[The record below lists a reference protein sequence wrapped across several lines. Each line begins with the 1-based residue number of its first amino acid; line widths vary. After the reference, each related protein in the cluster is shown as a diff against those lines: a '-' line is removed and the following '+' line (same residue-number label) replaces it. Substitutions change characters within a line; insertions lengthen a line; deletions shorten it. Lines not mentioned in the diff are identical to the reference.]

1 MADIS
6 REIQDFR
13 DAVYGEEVRGSM
25 ISLAEKVN
33 TESTDAKT
41 AAVKSA
47 SDAGAAASNASYA
60 VTQANA
66 AVQSANKAAQN
77 IQDKADRG
85 DFTSTIQIGEVTTGE
100 PGTEASASNSGT
112 PKDAVID
119 LTIPQGYQG
128 VSMRMAGTWTAG
140 TEYVNNTSYIDL
152 VTYNGSTYGCK
163 QSHTASEAILPTNE
177 GYWQVIAKK
186 GDTGSVENIDSVPI
200 TFKEAEERENVETGD
215 TITTVFGKV
224 KKWFSSFK
232 QAAFYDVVNNVLQT
246 EPGQK
251 VLDAAVGKYLDEK
264 KFDISR
270 LVANRN
276 ITEPGFAMDGK
287 TLVEWLNE
295 LNGNMEQTYRLSG
308 GIQLPEGANFDNY
321 QTPGNYYFT
330 NSAIAGTMT
339 NIPIFEAGVL
349 KVEDS
354 LGNGNS
360 YMAQTYLPYA
370 RSAIFMRA
378 KIYNPDGTY
387 LWTSWLRYITTSDF
401 SIESIPV
408 NTGLICYK
416 FGKIVMANIT
426 KEITLVVGW
435 NTLSTAVPETIN
447 RTFGVCGTSDGVTF
461 GMISVS
467 GTTLQ
472 VEFPNGTAGKT
483 ITVRGSIVYS
493 TK

>member
-6 REIQDFR
+6 KEIQNFLSAR
-13 DAVYGEEVRGSM
+13 KGKNVRGSM
-25 ISLAEKVN
+25 VSLAEKVN
-33 TESTDAKT
+33 KESTDART
-41 AAVKSA
+41 AAAKSA

-66 AVQSANKAAQN
+66 AAQNANTAAQN
-77 IQDKADRG
+77 IQTKADRG

-100 PGTEASASNSGT
+100 PGSEASASNSGT
-112 PKDAVID
+112 AKDAVID
-119 LTIPQGYQG
+119 LTIPRGYQG
-128 VSMRMAGTWTAG
+128 VSMRMAGAWTAG

-186 GDTGSVENIDSVPI
+186 GATGSVENIDTIPI
-200 TFKEAEERENVETGD
+200 EFEEAAERGNIETGD

-224 KKWFSSFK
+224 KKWFASLK
-232 QAAFYDVVNNVLQT
+232 QAAFMNVVNGVTQS
-246 EPGQK
+246 EAGQA
-251 VLDAAVGKYLDEK
+251 VLDAAVGRYLDQK
-264 KFDISR
+264 KLDVSR

-295 LNGNMEQTYRLSG
+295 LNGKLNIGMMVGRSQGNGIDCLDQSLNAGTYWVTISGGSINLPDDQIYGMLIVLSG
-308 GIQLPEGANFDNY
+308 TTRLFIEY
-321 QTPGNYYFT
+321 HYHHIY
-330 NSAIAGTMT
+330 I
-339 NIPIFEAGVL
+339 
-349 KVEDS
+349 
-354 LGNGNS
+354 NS
-360 YMAQTYLPYA
+360 YVNNTWKGWRKTLMEEDLG
-370 RSAIFMRA
+370 M
-378 KIYNPDGTY
+378 
-387 LWTSWLRYITTSDF
+387 TTI
-401 SIESIPV
+401 SI
-408 NTGLICYK
+408 NTGLTCYK
-416 FGKIVMANIT
+416 IGKIVLVDME

>member
-85 DFTSTIQIGEVTTGE
+85 DFTSTIQIGEVTTGK

-112 PKDAVID
+112 PKDAVIE

-128 VSMRMAGTWTAG
+128 VSMRMAGAWTAG

-163 QSHTASEAILPTNE
+163 QTHTASEAALPTNE
-177 GYWQVIAKK
+177 EYWQIIAKK
-186 GDTGSVENIDSVPI
+186 GDTGSVENVDSVPI
-200 TFKEAEERENVETGD
+200 TFEEAEERENVETGD

-224 KKWFSSFK
+224 KKWFSSLK

-246 EPGQK
+246 DPGQK

-287 TLVEWLNE
+287 TLVDWLNE
-295 LNGNMEQTYRLSG
+295 LNGKLIFSQWTDFASTIGTAWLEGMIQTLKQATNYSSFEYSHAASHEGVVYMFKRINDVVCG
-308 GIQLPEGANFDNY
+308 GIFI
-321 QTPGNYYFT
+321 PGSGYGGRVYL
-330 NSAIAGTMT
+330 IK
-339 NIPIFEAGVL
+339 GVPNDI
-349 KVEDS
+349 DS
-354 LGNGNS
+354 WQ
-360 YMAQTYLPYA
+360 Y
-370 RSAIFMRA
+370 
-378 KIYNPDGTY
+378 
-387 LWTSWLRYITTSDF
+387 
-401 SIESIPV
+401 
-408 NTGLICYK
+408 
-416 FGKIVMANIT
+416 
-426 KEITLVVGW
+426 KEIV
-435 NTLSTAVPETIN
+435 
-447 RTFGVCGTSDGVTF
+447 
-461 GMISVS
+461 
-467 GTTLQ
+467 
-472 VEFPNGTAGKT
+472 
-483 ITVRGSIVYS
+483 
-493 TK
+493 

>member
-1 MADIS
+1 MLC
-6 REIQDFR
+6 FH
-13 DAVYGEEVRGSM
+13 
-25 ISLAEKVN
+25 LN
-33 TESTDAKT
+33 
-41 AAVKSA
+41 
-47 SDAGAAASNASYA
+47 
-60 VTQANA
+60 
-66 AVQSANKAAQN
+66 
-77 IQDKADRG
+77 
-85 DFTSTIQIGEVTTGE
+85 
-100 PGTEASASNSGT
+100 
-112 PKDAVID
+112 
-119 LTIPQGYQG
+119 
-128 VSMRMAGTWTAG
+128 
-140 TEYVNNTSYIDL
+140 
-152 VTYNGSTYGCK
+152 
-163 QSHTASEAILPTNE
+163 HTLSKLI
-177 GYWQVIAKK
+177 
-186 GDTGSVENIDSVPI
+186 
-200 TFKEAEERENVETGD
+200 
-215 TITTVFGKV
+215 
-224 KKWFSSFK
+224 
-232 QAAFYDVVNNVLQT
+232 
-246 EPGQK
+246 
-251 VLDAAVGKYLDEK
+251 
-264 KFDISR
+264 
-270 LVANRN
+270 
-276 ITEPGFAMDGK
+276 
-287 TLVEWLNE
+287 
-295 LNGNMEQTYRLSG
+295 GNMEQTYRLSG

>member
-163 QSHTASEAILPTNE
+163 QTHTASEAALPTNE
-177 GYWQVIAKK
+177 EYWQIIAKK
-186 GDTGSVENIDSVPI
+186 GDTGSVENVDSVPI
-200 TFKEAEERENVETGD
+200 TFEEAEERENVETGD

-224 KKWFSSFK
+224 KKWFSSLK

-246 EPGQK
+246 DPGQK

-287 TLVEWLNE
+287 TLVDWLNE
-295 LNGNMEQTYRLSG
+295 LNGKLNPDFTTTFEVVKIDGTNQK
-308 GIQLPEGANFDNY
+308 NHFD
-321 QTPGNYYFT
+321 
-330 NSAIAGTMT
+330 
-339 NIPIFEAGVL
+339 VL
-349 KVEDS
+349 KVHW
-354 LGNGNS
+354 NS
-360 YMAQTYLPYA
+360 
-370 RSAIFMRA
+370 
-378 KIYNPDGTY
+378 
-387 LWTSWLRYITTSDF
+387 LWTNGGGFRFVRTYYGTDLCWWLCCGYAETT
-401 SIESIPV
+401 
-408 NTGLICYK
+408 Y
-416 FGKIVMANIT
+416 
-426 KEITLVVGW
+426 
-435 NTLSTAVPETIN
+435 
-447 RTFGVCGTSDGVTF
+447 
-461 GMISVS
+461 
-467 GTTLQ
+467 
-472 VEFPNGTAGKT
+472 GTALQFHYNSSPAFYRIQNG
-483 ITVRGSIVYS
+483 VWVAPIVL
-493 TK
+493 

>member
-1 MADIS
+1 
-6 REIQDFR
+6 
-13 DAVYGEEVRGSM
+13 M

-66 AVQSANKAAQN
+66 AAQNANTAAQN
-77 IQDKADRG
+77 IQTKADRG

-100 PGTEASASNSGT
+100 PGSEASASNSGT
-112 PKDAVID
+112 AKDAVID
-119 LTIPQGYQG
+119 LTIPRGYQG

-186 GDTGSVENIDSVPI
+186 GDTGSVENIDTIPI
-200 TFKEAEERENVETGD
+200 EFEEAAERGNIETGD
-215 TITTVFGKV
+215 TVTTVFGKV
-224 KKWFSSFK
+224 KKWFSSLK

-295 LNGNMEQTYRLSG
+295 LNGKLNIGMMVGRSQGNGIDCLDQSLNAGTYWVTTTG
-308 GIQLPEGANFDNY
+308 GSTNLPEDHPYGVLVVFSGTVRQFITYNTHEIY
-321 QTPGNYYFT
+321 TTIFT
-330 NSAIAGTMT
+330 N
-339 NIPIFEAGVL
+339 NRWYPWR
-349 KVEDS
+349 KV
-354 LGNGNS
+354 
-360 YMAQTYLPYA
+360 
-370 RSAIFMRA
+370 
-378 KIYNPDGTY
+378 
-387 LWTSWLRYITTSDF
+387 
-401 SIESIPV
+401 
-408 NTGLICYK
+408 
-416 FGKIVMANIT
+416 
-426 KEITLVVGW
+426 
-435 NTLSTAVPETIN
+435 
-447 RTFGVCGTSDGVTF
+447 
-461 GMISVS
+461 
-467 GTTLQ
+467 
-472 VEFPNGTAGKT
+472 
-483 ITVRGSIVYS
+483 
-493 TK
+493 

>member
-85 DFTSTIQIGEVTTGE
+85 DFTSTIQIGEVTTGK

-112 PKDAVID
+112 PKDAVIE

-128 VSMRMAGTWTAG
+128 VSMRMAGAWTAG

-163 QSHTASEAILPTNE
+163 QTHTASEAALPTNE
-177 GYWQVIAKK
+177 EYWQIIAKK
-186 GDTGSVENIDSVPI
+186 GDTGSVENVDSVPI
-200 TFKEAEERENVETGD
+200 TFEEAEERENVETGD

-224 KKWFSSFK
+224 KKWFSSLK

-246 EPGQK
+246 DPGQK

-287 TLVEWLNE
+287 TTADWLNE
-295 LNGNMEQTYRLSG
+295 LNGKLNIGMMVGRSQGNGIDCLDQSLNAGTYWVTISGGSINLPDDQIYGMLIVLSG
-308 GIQLPEGANFDNY
+308 TTRLFIEY
-321 QTPGNYYFT
+321 HYHHIY
-330 NSAIAGTMT
+330 I
-339 NIPIFEAGVL
+339 
-349 KVEDS
+349 
-354 LGNGNS
+354 NS
-360 YMAQTYLPYA
+360 YVNSTWKGWRKTLMEEDLG
-370 RSAIFMRA
+370 M
-378 KIYNPDGTY
+378 
-387 LWTSWLRYITTSDF
+387 TTI
-401 SIESIPV
+401 SI
-408 NTGLICYK
+408 NTGLTCYK
-416 FGKIVMANIT
+416 IGKIVLVDME

>member
-6 REIQDFR
+6 KEIQNFLSAR
-13 DAVYGEEVRGSM
+13 KGKNVRGSM
-25 ISLAEKVN
+25 VSLAEKVN
-33 TESTDAKT
+33 KESTDART
-41 AAVKSA
+41 AAAKSA

-60 VTQANA
+60 VTQANQ
-66 AVQSANKAAQN
+66 AVQNANTVAQN

-100 PGTEASASNSGT
+100 PGSQASASNSGT
-112 PKDAVID
+112 AKDAVID
-119 LTIPQGYQG
+119 LTIPRGYQG

-186 GDTGSVENIDSVPI
+186 GDTGSVENIDTIPI
-200 TFKEAEERENVETGD
+200 EFEEAEKRENVETGD

-224 KKWFSSFK
+224 KKWFSSLK

-295 LNGNMEQTYRLSG
+295 LNGKLNIGMMVGRSQGNGIDCLDQSLNAGTYWVTTTG
-308 GIQLPEGANFDNY
+308 GSTNLPEDHPYGVLVVFSGTVRQFITYNTHEIY
-321 QTPGNYYFT
+321 TTIFT
-330 NSAIAGTMT
+330 N
-339 NIPIFEAGVL
+339 NRWYPWR
-349 KVEDS
+349 KV
-354 LGNGNS
+354 
-360 YMAQTYLPYA
+360 
-370 RSAIFMRA
+370 
-378 KIYNPDGTY
+378 
-387 LWTSWLRYITTSDF
+387 
-401 SIESIPV
+401 
-408 NTGLICYK
+408 
-416 FGKIVMANIT
+416 
-426 KEITLVVGW
+426 
-435 NTLSTAVPETIN
+435 
-447 RTFGVCGTSDGVTF
+447 
-461 GMISVS
+461 
-467 GTTLQ
+467 
-472 VEFPNGTAGKT
+472 
-483 ITVRGSIVYS
+483 
-493 TK
+493 

>member
-77 IQDKADRG
+77 IQDKAERG

-112 PKDAVID
+112 AKDAVID

-128 VSMRMAGTWTAG
+128 VSMRMAGAWTAG
-140 TEYVNNTSYIDL
+140 TEYVNNTLYIDL

-163 QSHTASEAILPTNE
+163 RTHTASEAILPTNE

-251 VLDAAVGKYLDEK
+251 VLDAVVGKYLDEK

-287 TLVEWLNE
+287 TLVDWLNE
-295 LNGNMEQTYRLSG
+295 LNGNLSVTVKLSNA
-308 GIQLPEGANFDNY
+308 INSE
-321 QTPGNYYFT
+321 FT
-330 NSAIAGTMT
+330 IENVK
-339 NIPIFEAGVL
+339 N
-349 KVEDS
+349 
-354 LGNGNS
+354 
-360 YMAQTYLPYA
+360 
-370 RSAIFMRA
+370 AIFNRFGEI
-378 KIYNPDGTY
+378 KN
-387 LWTSWLRYITTSDF
+387 L
-401 SIESIPV
+401 
-408 NTGLICYK
+408 GLIN
-416 FGKIVMANIT
+416 NI
-426 KEITLVVGW
+426 KPCCVNYHFAWE
-435 NTLSTAVPETIN
+435 
-447 RTFGVCGTSDGVTF
+447 
-461 GMISVS
+461 
-467 GTTLQ
+467 GTTHCY
-472 VEFPNGTAGKT
+472 GTFYFDTPDTTTFICLLYAAE
-483 ITVRGSIVYS
+483 S
-493 TK
+493 TYQAYGNNSGVMFIHELSYR

>member
-85 DFTSTIQIGEVTTGE
+85 DFTSTIQIGEVTTGK

-112 PKDAVID
+112 PKDAVIE

-128 VSMRMAGTWTAG
+128 VSMRMAGAWTAG

-163 QSHTASEAILPTNE
+163 QTHTASEAALPTNE
-177 GYWQVIAKK
+177 EYWQIIAKK
-186 GDTGSVENIDSVPI
+186 GDTGSVENVDSVPI
-200 TFKEAEERENVETGD
+200 TFEEAEERENVETGD

-224 KKWFSSFK
+224 KKWFSSLK

-246 EPGQK
+246 DPGQK

-287 TLVEWLNE
+287 TLVDWLNE
-295 LNGNMEQTYRLSG
+295 LNGKLFNLIMMDFGNYNQTDLSIDQTVIDILKKSTLSEKHTIIGQFQLGGSHRIIIQSYNNANWGSAILFGYPESSPKYYCVRNGTVAKFDLSG
-308 GIQLPEGANFDNY
+308 
-321 QTPGNYYFT
+321 
-330 NSAIAGTMT
+330 
-339 NIPIFEAGVL
+339 
-349 KVEDS
+349 
-354 LGNGNS
+354 
-360 YMAQTYLPYA
+360 
-370 RSAIFMRA
+370 
-378 KIYNPDGTY
+378 
-387 LWTSWLRYITTSDF
+387 TST
-401 SIESIPV
+401 
-408 NTGLICYK
+408 
-416 FGKIVMANIT
+416 
-426 KEITLVVGW
+426 EIGY
-435 NTLSTAVPETIN
+435 TI
-447 RTFGVCGTSDGVTF
+447 S
-461 GMISVS
+461 
-467 GTTLQ
+467 
-472 VEFPNGTAGKT
+472 
-483 ITVRGSIVYS
+483 
-493 TK
+493 

>member
-6 REIQDFR
+6 KEIQNFLSAR
-13 DAVYGEEVRGSM
+13 KGKNVRGSM
-25 ISLAEKVN
+25 VSLAEKVN
-33 TESTDAKT
+33 KESTDART
-41 AAVKSA
+41 AAAKSA

-66 AVQSANKAAQN
+66 AAQNANTAAQN
-77 IQDKADRG
+77 IQTKADRG

-100 PGTEASASNSGT
+100 PGSEASASNSGT
-112 PKDAVID
+112 AKDAVID
-119 LTIPQGYQG
+119 LTIPRGYQG

-186 GDTGSVENIDSVPI
+186 GDTGSVENIDTIPI
-200 TFKEAEERENVETGD
+200 EFEEAEKRENVETGD

-224 KKWFSSFK
+224 KKWFSSLK

-295 LNGNMEQTYRLSG
+295 LNGKLNIGMMVGRSQGNGIDCLDQSLNAGTYWVTTTG
-308 GIQLPEGANFDNY
+308 GSTNLPEDHPYGVLVVFSGTVRQFITYNTHEIY
-321 QTPGNYYFT
+321 TTIFT
-330 NSAIAGTMT
+330 N
-339 NIPIFEAGVL
+339 NRWYPWR
-349 KVEDS
+349 KV
-354 LGNGNS
+354 
-360 YMAQTYLPYA
+360 
-370 RSAIFMRA
+370 
-378 KIYNPDGTY
+378 
-387 LWTSWLRYITTSDF
+387 
-401 SIESIPV
+401 
-408 NTGLICYK
+408 
-416 FGKIVMANIT
+416 
-426 KEITLVVGW
+426 
-435 NTLSTAVPETIN
+435 
-447 RTFGVCGTSDGVTF
+447 
-461 GMISVS
+461 
-467 GTTLQ
+467 
-472 VEFPNGTAGKT
+472 
-483 ITVRGSIVYS
+483 
-493 TK
+493 

>member
-100 PGTEASASNSGT
+100 PGSQASASNSGT
-112 PKDAVID
+112 AKDAVID
-119 LTIPQGYQG
+119 LTIPRGYQG

-186 GDTGSVENIDSVPI
+186 GDTGSVENIDTIPI
-200 TFKEAEERENVETGD
+200 EFEEAEKRENVETGD

-224 KKWFSSFK
+224 KKWFSSLK

-295 LNGNMEQTYRLSG
+295 LNGKLNIGMMVGRSQGNGIDCLDQSLNAGTYWVTTTG
-308 GIQLPEGANFDNY
+308 GSTNLPEDHPYGVLVVFSGTVRQFITYNTHEIY
-321 QTPGNYYFT
+321 TTIFT
-330 NSAIAGTMT
+330 N
-339 NIPIFEAGVL
+339 NRWYPWR
-349 KVEDS
+349 KV
-354 LGNGNS
+354 
-360 YMAQTYLPYA
+360 
-370 RSAIFMRA
+370 
-378 KIYNPDGTY
+378 
-387 LWTSWLRYITTSDF
+387 
-401 SIESIPV
+401 
-408 NTGLICYK
+408 
-416 FGKIVMANIT
+416 
-426 KEITLVVGW
+426 
-435 NTLSTAVPETIN
+435 
-447 RTFGVCGTSDGVTF
+447 
-461 GMISVS
+461 
-467 GTTLQ
+467 
-472 VEFPNGTAGKT
+472 
-483 ITVRGSIVYS
+483 
-493 TK
+493 

>member
-112 PKDAVID
+112 PKDAVIE

-128 VSMRMAGTWTAG
+128 VSMRMAGAWTAG
-140 TEYVNNTSYIDL
+140 TEYVNNTLYIDL

-163 QSHTASEAILPTNE
+163 RTHTASEAILPTNE

-224 KKWFSSFK
+224 KKWFSSLK

-246 EPGQK
+246 DPGQK

-287 TLVEWLNE
+287 TLVDWLNE
-295 LNGNMEQTYRLSG
+295 LNGKLIFSQWTDFASTIGTAWLEGMIQTLKQATNYSSFEYSHAASHEGVVYMFKRTNDVVCG
-308 GIQLPEGANFDNY
+308 GIFIPGAGY
-321 QTPGNYYFT
+321 GGRVYL
-330 NSAIAGTMT
+330 IK
-339 NIPIFEAGVL
+339 GVPNDI
-349 KVEDS
+349 DS
-354 LGNGNS
+354 WQ
-360 YMAQTYLPYA
+360 Y
-370 RSAIFMRA
+370 
-378 KIYNPDGTY
+378 
-387 LWTSWLRYITTSDF
+387 
-401 SIESIPV
+401 
-408 NTGLICYK
+408 
-416 FGKIVMANIT
+416 
-426 KEITLVVGW
+426 KEIV
-435 NTLSTAVPETIN
+435 
-447 RTFGVCGTSDGVTF
+447 
-461 GMISVS
+461 
-467 GTTLQ
+467 
-472 VEFPNGTAGKT
+472 
-483 ITVRGSIVYS
+483 
-493 TK
+493 

>member
-6 REIQDFR
+6 REVQDFR

-186 GDTGSVENIDSVPI
+186 GDTGSVENIDTIPI
-200 TFKEAEERENVETGD
+200 EFEEAEERENVETGD

-224 KKWFSSFK
+224 KKWFSSLK

-295 LNGNMEQTYRLSG
+295 LNGKLNIGMMVGRSQGNGIDCLDQSLNAGTYWVTTIG
-308 GIQLPEGANFDNY
+308 GSTNLPEDQPY
-321 QTPGNYYFT
+321 
-330 NSAIAGTMT
+330 
-339 NIPIFEAGVL
+339 GVL
-349 KVEDS
+349 VVLS
-354 LGNGNS
+354 S
-360 YMAQTYLPYA
+360 IA
-370 RSAIFMRA
+370 RF
-378 KIYNPDGTY
+378 
-387 LWTSWLRYITTSDF
+387 F
-401 SIESIPV
+401 
-408 NTGLICYK
+408 
-416 FGKIVMANIT
+416 
-426 KEITLVVGW
+426 
-435 NTLSTAVPETIN
+435 
-447 RTFGVCGTSDGVTF
+447 
-461 GMISVS
+461 
-467 GTTLQ
+467 
-472 VEFPNGTAGKT
+472 
-483 ITVRGSIVYS
+483 IVYS
-493 TK
+493 THEIYVTIFTNNKWYPWRKA

>member
-85 DFTSTIQIGEVTTGE
+85 DFTSTIQIGEVTTGK

-112 PKDAVID
+112 PKDAVIE

-128 VSMRMAGTWTAG
+128 VSMRMAGAWTAG

-163 QSHTASEAILPTNE
+163 QTHTASEAALPTNE
-177 GYWQVIAKK
+177 EYWQIIAKK
-186 GDTGSVENIDSVPI
+186 GDTGSVENVDSVPI
-200 TFKEAEERENVETGD
+200 TFEEAEERENVETGD

-224 KKWFSSFK
+224 KKWFSSLK

-246 EPGQK
+246 DPGQK

-295 LNGNMEQTYRLSG
+295 LNGKLFNLIMMDFGNYNQTDLSIDQTVIDILKKSTLSEKHTIIGQFQLGGSHRIIIQSYNNANWGSAILFGYPESSPKYYCVRNGTVAKFDLSG
-308 GIQLPEGANFDNY
+308 
-321 QTPGNYYFT
+321 
-330 NSAIAGTMT
+330 
-339 NIPIFEAGVL
+339 
-349 KVEDS
+349 
-354 LGNGNS
+354 
-360 YMAQTYLPYA
+360 
-370 RSAIFMRA
+370 
-378 KIYNPDGTY
+378 
-387 LWTSWLRYITTSDF
+387 TST
-401 SIESIPV
+401 
-408 NTGLICYK
+408 
-416 FGKIVMANIT
+416 
-426 KEITLVVGW
+426 EIGY
-435 NTLSTAVPETIN
+435 TI
-447 RTFGVCGTSDGVTF
+447 S
-461 GMISVS
+461 
-467 GTTLQ
+467 
-472 VEFPNGTAGKT
+472 
-483 ITVRGSIVYS
+483 
-493 TK
+493 